1 MGWLRRQ
8 QDIASLFAV
17 WALLLQA
24 LLGPIGMATH
34 AAAATSLAGGIIC
47 TTRGPVSGLGT
58 SIPKPNRQQND
69 CPGCSHACRTA
80 CSFSSFAIAS
90 GSATPLP
97 FQAYGAVAGR
107 HGGDYFVSADSQSE
121 FCSRA
126 PPILG

>member
-24 LLGPIGMATH
+24 LLGPIGLATH
-34 AAAATSLAGGIIC
+34 AAAATSLAGAIIC

-69 CPGCSHACRTA
+69 CAPCSHACRTA
-80 CSFSSFAIAS
+80 CSFSSFATA
-90 GSATPLP
+90 ADDETPLP
-97 FQAYGAVAGR
+97 FQTRSADTGR
-107 HGGDYFVSADSQSE
+107 YGGDNIVSMDTPSE

-126 PPILG
+126 PPILA